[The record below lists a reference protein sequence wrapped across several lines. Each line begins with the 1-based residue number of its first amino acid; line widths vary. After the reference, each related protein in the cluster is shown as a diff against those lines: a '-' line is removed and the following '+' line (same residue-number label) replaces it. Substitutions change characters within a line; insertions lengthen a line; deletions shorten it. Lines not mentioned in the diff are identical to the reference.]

1 MACQP
6 VQGGRRKEGSRAG
19 HGVNYQQSPSG
30 ESWVTFGSLRWGLRR
45 KLEVRAVWA
54 GSGRL
59 IGERRGTGGKPAQ
72 QPGGEGGSGR
82 DAEKHR
88 REVEGRRQKRRANSK
103 TSLCLCVIGEQV
115 RVCCD
120 PHKPG
125 DREERSA
132 CHSEGGTLWNLQGE
146 VLGGMPRGRWELRG
160 QPYLDTHLGEAA
172 LVADAVQRDLPR
184 GEGAAQEEKGQKAER
199 RGFLNPRG

>member
-1 MACQP
+1 MGLAP
-6 VQGGRRKEGSRAG
+6 EARSE
-19 HGVNYQQSPSG
+19 SG
-30 ESWVTFGSLRWGLRR
+30 LGWV
-45 KLEVRAVWA
+45 
-54 GSGRL
+54 
-59 IGERRGTGGKPAQ
+59 GEAHRGTRGTGGKPAQ